1 MVRETTMALN
11 FGDKETEKLA
21 AEIAKLAGESE
32 EEAVR
37 QALLERRDRLQAG
50 VAGKKKRRPRTKEE
64 LLHFMETEIW
74 PLIPAEN
81 RGGPPITKAEKE
93 EILGYGPEGF

>member
-1 MVRETTMALN
+1 MAPN

-37 QALLERRDRLQAG
+37 QALRERRDRLAAQPAG
-50 VAGKKKRRPRTKEE
+50 ERRGPKGG
-64 LLHFMETEIW
+64 LHHFLETEIW
-74 PLIPAEN
+74 PLVPEELLD
-81 RGGPPITKAEKE
+81 RPPLTKAERE
-93 EILGYGPEGF
+93 AILGIGPEGH

>member
-11 FGDKETEKLA
+11 FGDKETERLA

-37 QALLERRDRLQAG
+37 QALRERRERLAAEPAG
-50 VAGKKKRRPRTKEE
+50 ERRRPEGSLR
-64 LLHFMETEIW
+64 HFLETEIW
-74 PLIPAEN
+74 PLIPEEH
-81 RGGPPITKAEKE
+81 RGRPPMTKSERATL
-93 EILGYGPEGF
+93 LGYGPDDD

>member
-1 MVRETTMALN
+1 MGLN
-11 FGDKETEKLA
+11 IEDAETEKLA
-21 AEIAKLAGESE
+21 IEIAKLAGESE

-37 QALLERRDRLQAG
+37 QALVERRARLRPES
-50 VAGKKKRRPRTKEE
+50 AGKRGRPRTKAEM
-64 LLHFMETEIW
+64 LHYLETEIW

-81 RGGPPITKAEKE
+81 RGGPPITKEEKE